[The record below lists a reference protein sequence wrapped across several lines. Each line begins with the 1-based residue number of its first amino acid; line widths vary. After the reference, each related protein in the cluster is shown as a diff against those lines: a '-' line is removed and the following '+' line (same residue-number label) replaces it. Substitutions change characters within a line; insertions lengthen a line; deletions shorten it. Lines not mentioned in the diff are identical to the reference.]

1 MRPKGSETAIPES
14 STRIV
19 WPFTVMLGPFFGI
32 VRRGVRMRVGVLV
45 RGSRMSGKVEEPRVR
60 VMGFG
65 VFGVAGL
72 EVGGRRKGG
81 EGP

>member
-1 MRPKGSETAIPES
+1 
-14 STRIV
+14 
-19 WPFTVMLGPFFGI
+19 
-32 VRRGVRMRVGVLV
+32 MRVGVLV